1 MGLIWDQR
9 GRCMVLWG
17 RGPSTDPG
25 LNTRRPGGAE
35 PGLGLR
41 MLPGAVWSRWVFL
54 VISVAPI
61 AMVTRHRA
69 GRLWFSSGPAA
80 CAAPVAPTHQAQL
93 GTGLLALQGWGSQP
107 TFALLQQCI
116 SLGLPEEGQGC
127 VNASGPASG
136 GLGVEISL

>member
-25 LNTRRPGGAE
+25 LNTCRPGGAE

-61 AMVTRHRA
+61 AMVTRHQA

-93 GTGLLALQGWGSQP
+93 GTGLLAPQGWGSQHNLRL
-107 TFALLQQCI
+107 AAAMHL
-116 SLGLPEEGQGC
+116 
-127 VNASGPASG
+127 AGPARRGPGMCEYIRTSFG
-136 GLGVEISL
+136 WAGC